1 MQSPRPL
8 IAPLVLALTAVAL
21 LAAGCGGGGA
31 SPSVASL
38 GSSATTTTQS
48 DAAPSGSAGGGSANS
63 SSSGGGGSLTMKTQ
77 NGAKFAACMRAHGV
91 PNFPDPSKD
100 GSVTIGSGSG
110 IDPNS
115 PKFRS
120 AQGTC
125 EKLLPNGGQPSPQ
138 QQAKAQ
144 QQMLA
149 FSKCM
154 RAHGVH
160 DFPDPTFSGG
170 RISMRIKGG
179 PGSDLDPNS
188 PTFQAAQKA
197 CQSDLPGK
205 LSGGPS
211 TGK

>member
-1 MQSPRPL
+1 MQYPRPL

-21 LAAGCGGGGA
+21 LAAGCGGGGGPPA
-31 SPSVASL
+31 GAGPRAPPK
-38 GSSATTTTQS
+38 ATTPS
-48 DAAPSGSAGGGSANS
+48 GGAPSRPAGGGAGGRSGPGR
-63 SSSGGGGSLTMKTQ
+63 GGG
-77 NGAKFAACMRAHGV
+77 AA
-91 PNFPDPSKD
+91 
-100 GSVTIGSGSG
+100 
-110 IDPNS
+110 
-115 PKFRS
+115 
-120 AQGTC
+120 
-125 EKLLPNGGQPSPQ
+125 L
-138 QQAKAQ
+138 
-144 QQMLA
+144 
-149 FSKCM
+149 
-154 RAHGVH
+154 HGVH